1 MSNGQICC
9 GEALLHAV
17 HAQCVHA
24 FTRERKPCP
33 HTEQDIYPATHGP
46 KAGLLK
52 HFLHNGSMS
61 IIQRWLQE
69 STEKLEQSCWAES
82 AWDISHTSWGPT
94 QIWRWTLDKTEMNIG
109 GLLFPMSNRGHPGT
123 CCQPQVAQVGLQG
136 VCSAVKKETEKSEL
150 NVLLFVA
157 FWLSAAKTQLLGYCC
172 FLYCSEERE
181 YAY

>member
-1 MSNGQICC
+1 
-9 GEALLHAV
+9 
-17 HAQCVHA
+17 
-24 FTRERKPCP
+24 
-33 HTEQDIYPATHGP
+33 
-46 KAGLLK
+46 
-52 HFLHNGSMS
+52 
-61 IIQRWLQE
+61 
-69 STEKLEQSCWAES
+69 
-82 AWDISHTSWGPT
+82 
-94 QIWRWTLDKTEMNIG
+94 MNIG

-157 FWLSAAKTQLLGYCC
+157 FWLFAAKTQLLGYCC